1 MQLVYAIAVVDYLKA
16 THHVAGDAC
25 ALFVAD
31 ALADRVV
38 LALGLS
44 QLVVVVALGL
54 EPSFD
59 GFDVVL
65 ALCGRAVSLAVVD
78 RHLLGVEFAACSELI
93 VVGFLLQQ
101 VVEVGDQLL
110 ERNGADSLCLQRGN
124 SHLIDHG
131 NLIKNLPQ
139 DLVHPTYPIKYICV
153 LSNSKILPKSCRK
166 ATPKSS
172 KLTDSTLLFLRCP
185 NKI

>member
-1 MQLVYAIAVVDYLKA
+1 M
-16 THHVAGDAC
+16 
-25 ALFVAD
+25 
-31 ALADRVV
+31 
-38 LALGLS
+38 
-44 QLVVVVALGL
+44 
-54 EPSFD
+54 
-59 GFDVVL
+59 
-65 ALCGRAVSLAVVD
+65 
-78 RHLLGVEFAACSELI
+78 LGVEFASGSELV
-93 VVGFLLQQ
+93 VVGFLLQK

-110 ERNGADSLCLQRGN
+110 ERNGADSLCLKRGN
-124 SHLIDHG
+124 SHLIDHR